1 MSLWAR
7 VNQLPQPILEQIR
20 FIYGS
25 NFPIEVRHYLA
36 DWIEERLLNAPVYT
50 NDQEAVYEQDA
61 ANFLNQLIMELERT
75 AINLPESNF
84 TIKIRLNESARNF
97 RQLFS
102 HNPAQ
107 LYQHLMNCLHRE
119 RQCVAYPD
127 ECVNVQ
133 DPEVTEVFNAVQQ
146 LQIMVR
152 TNENDNRN
160 LMKEYEHLLLE
171 VHELQKNRAQLET
184 IENAEMRA
192 HAHNQL
198 AQHQK
203 MVNDRLQ
210 LCTGKRLALVDG
222 FRKTILI
229 TDEVQNKVLN
239 KYLSQWKINQGFA
252 GNGASMMS
260 ASNLDTIQAWCESL
274 AEIIWSTKDQIRLAI
289 KNKSKLHVEQE
300 DVPDLLPQAMVDVT
314 NLLKMLITNT
324 FIIEKQPP
332 QVMKTNTR
340 FAATVRL
347 LVGNTLNIKMVNPQV
362 KVSIIS
368 EAQAQQTQQTN
379 KASEQSCGEIMNN
392 IGNLEY
398 NETTKQLSVS
408 FRNMQLKK
416 IKRAEKK
423 GTECV
428 MDEKFALLFQ
438 SSFAVGHGDL
448 VFSVWT
454 ISLPVVVIVHG
465 NQEPQS
471 WATITWDNAFAD
483 INRIPFQVPDK
494 VIWNQLAEAL
504 NMKFRASTGRSLTAE
519 NMHFLCEKAFK
530 TNLPFPVPNDLTI
543 MWSQFCKEPIPDRS
557 FTFWDWFYAAM
568 KVTREHLRGPWMDG
582 SIIGFIHKSKA
593 EDYLLKCPR
602 GTFLLRFSDSELGG
616 ITIAWVNE
624 GNDGQPQ
631 ILHIQPFTAKDFS
644 TRSLSDRIRDFD
656 DLFYLYPNKPKHEAF
671 DRYTT
676 PAGPP
681 RNKNYIASEVRAV
694 LMPGPTNNQMN
705 SFPNTPSYNIQ
716 SPDASRDTPSTGYS
730 VSGRASNASASCV
743 LQHRYVSSFEPY
755 VQSDGFAQSVLAAG
769 TGATLS
775 GLVRPPPALSVLS
788 TSSNCSNSTTTTAGG
803 SHYQQHQG
811 LMEQQHQHQH
821 HLHNHISNHH
831 SPAPGSQNHAH
842 LPQQQFDDAT
852 TSLSECGGHDGT
864 AELRSLP
871 SMPGA
876 FSFTGRPFADSG
888 NSSERPNLPVEHQ
901 PKGPNVQLPQLSAGH
916 TDSTVAASITTTIS
930 SSSSSRRVDSGGDG
944 ISCASSRTTSLSSA
958 STAVEQQLSGLEDL
972 SSWLD
977 LNNNTSWS

>member
-75 AINLPESNF
+75 AINLPETNF

-229 TDEVQNKVLN
+229 IDEVQNKVLN

-716 SPDASRDTPSTGYS
+716 SPDASRDTPSSGYGQTNYGQ
-730 VSGRASNASASCV
+730 VPDFELENIGMF
-743 LQHRYVSSFEPY
+743 SSQY
-755 VQSDGFAQSVLAAG
+755 
-769 TGATLS
+769 
-775 GLVRPPPALSVLS
+775 
-788 TSSNCSNSTTTTAGG
+788 
-803 SHYQQHQG
+803 H
-811 LMEQQHQHQH
+811 
-821 HLHNHISNHH
+821 
-831 SPAPGSQNHAH
+831 
-842 LPQQQFDDAT
+842 
-852 TSLSECGGHDGT
+852 
-864 AELRSLP
+864 
-871 SMPGA
+871 
-876 FSFTGRPFADSG
+876 
-888 NSSERPNLPVEHQ
+888 
-901 PKGPNVQLPQLSAGH
+901 
-916 TDSTVAASITTTIS
+916 
-930 SSSSSRRVDSGGDG
+930 
-944 ISCASSRTTSLSSA
+944 
-958 STAVEQQLSGLEDL
+958 
-972 SSWLD
+972 
-977 LNNNTSWS
+977 

>member
-7 VNQLPQPILEQIR
+7 VNQLPQPILDQIR
-20 FIYGS
+20 FIYGN

-36 DWIEERLLNAPVYT
+36 DWIEDRLLNAPMYT
-50 NDQEAVYEQDA
+50 NDQETAYEQEA
-61 ANFLNQLIMELERT
+61 ANFLNQLIIELERT
-75 AINLPESNF
+75 AINLPENNL

-107 LYQHLMNCLHRE
+107 LYQHLLNCLHRE
-119 RQCVAYPD
+119 RQCVSYPE

-171 VHELQKNRAQLET
+171 VHELQKNRAQLEAM
-184 IENAEMRA
+184 ENTEMRV
-192 HAHNQL
+192 HAHNQH

-229 TDEVQNKVLN
+229 TGEVQSKVLS
-239 KYLSQWKINQGFA
+239 KYLSQWKMNQGFA
-252 GNGASMMS
+252 GNGASTMS

-300 DVPDLLPQAMVDVT
+300 EVPDLLPQAMNDVT
-314 NLLKMLITNT
+314 NLLKTLITNT

-379 KASEQSCGEIMNN
+379 KACEQSCGEIMNN

-483 INRIPFQVPDK
+483 MHRVPFQVPDK
-494 VIWNQLAEAL
+494 VCWNQLAEAL
-504 NMKFRASTGRSLTAE
+504 NMKFRASTGRSLTPE

-530 TNLPFPVPNDLTI
+530 TTLPFPVQNDVTI

-557 FTFWDWFYAAM
+557 FTFWEWFYAAM

-656 DLFYLYPNKPKHEAF
+656 DLYFLYPNKSKQEAF

-676 PAGPP
+676 PVGPP

-694 LMPGPTNNQMN
+694 LMPGPNNNQMN

-716 SPDASRDTPSTGYS
+716 SPDASRDTPSTGYGQ
-730 VSGRASNASASCV
+730 VNFGQVPDYELENIGIF
-743 LQHRYVSSFEPY
+743 SSQY
-755 VQSDGFAQSVLAAG
+755 
-769 TGATLS
+769 
-775 GLVRPPPALSVLS
+775 
-788 TSSNCSNSTTTTAGG
+788 
-803 SHYQQHQG
+803 H
-811 LMEQQHQHQH
+811 
-821 HLHNHISNHH
+821 
-831 SPAPGSQNHAH
+831 
-842 LPQQQFDDAT
+842 
-852 TSLSECGGHDGT
+852 
-864 AELRSLP
+864 
-871 SMPGA
+871 
-876 FSFTGRPFADSG
+876 
-888 NSSERPNLPVEHQ
+888 
-901 PKGPNVQLPQLSAGH
+901 
-916 TDSTVAASITTTIS
+916 
-930 SSSSSRRVDSGGDG
+930 
-944 ISCASSRTTSLSSA
+944 
-958 STAVEQQLSGLEDL
+958 
-972 SSWLD
+972 
-977 LNNNTSWS
+977 

>member
-20 FIYGS
+20 FIYGT

-75 AINLPESNF
+75 AINLPETNF

-274 AEIIWSTKDQIRLAI
+274 AEIIWSTKDQIRLAV

-716 SPDASRDTPSTGYS
+716 SPDASRDTPSSGY
-730 VSGRASNASASCV
+730 
-743 LQHRYVSSFEPY
+743 Q
-755 VQSDGFAQSVLAAG
+755 
-769 TGATLS
+769 
-775 GLVRPPPALSVLS
+775 
-788 TSSNCSNSTTTTAGG
+788 NSTI
-803 SHYQQHQG
+803 
-811 LMEQQHQHQH
+811 M
-821 HLHNHISNHH
+821 HL
-831 SPAPGSQNHAH
+831 
-842 LPQQQFDDAT
+842 
-852 TSLSECGGHDGT
+852 
-864 AELRSLP
+864 
-871 SMPGA
+871 
-876 FSFTGRPFADSG
+876 
-888 NSSERPNLPVEHQ
+888 
-901 PKGPNVQLPQLSAGH
+901 
-916 TDSTVAASITTTIS
+916 
-930 SSSSSRRVDSGGDG
+930 
-944 ISCASSRTTSLSSA
+944 
-958 STAVEQQLSGLEDL
+958 
-972 SSWLD
+972 
-977 LNNNTSWS
+977 

>member
-1 MSLWAR
+1 M
-7 VNQLPQPILEQIR
+7 
-20 FIYGS
+20 
-25 NFPIEVRHYLA
+25 
-36 DWIEERLLNAPVYT
+36 YT

-368 EAQAQQTQQTN
+368 GEWVGG
-379 KASEQSCGEIMNN
+379 CG
-392 IGNLEY
+392 Y
-398 NETTKQLSVS
+398 
-408 FRNMQLKK
+408 R
-416 IKRAEKK
+416 
-423 GTECV
+423 C
-428 MDEKFALLFQ
+428 
-438 SSFAVGHGDL
+438 
-448 VFSVWT
+448 
-454 ISLPVVVIVHG
+454 
-465 NQEPQS
+465 
-471 WATITWDNAFAD
+471 
-483 INRIPFQVPDK
+483 
-494 VIWNQLAEAL
+494 
-504 NMKFRASTGRSLTAE
+504 
-519 NMHFLCEKAFK
+519 
-530 TNLPFPVPNDLTI
+530 
-543 MWSQFCKEPIPDRS
+543 
-557 FTFWDWFYAAM
+557 AM
-568 KVTREHLRGPWMDG
+568 RR
-582 SIIGFIHKSKA
+582 
-593 EDYLLKCPR
+593 
-602 GTFLLRFSDSELGG
+602 
-616 ITIAWVNE
+616 
-624 GNDGQPQ
+624 
-631 ILHIQPFTAKDFS
+631 
-644 TRSLSDRIRDFD
+644 
-656 DLFYLYPNKPKHEAF
+656 
-671 DRYTT
+671 
-676 PAGPP
+676 
-681 RNKNYIASEVRAV
+681 
-694 LMPGPTNNQMN
+694 
-705 SFPNTPSYNIQ
+705 
-716 SPDASRDTPSTGYS
+716 PDAFRTLQRHRHSR
-730 VSGRASNASASCV
+730 RN
-743 LQHRYVSSFEPY
+743 
-755 VQSDGFAQSVLAAG
+755 
-769 TGATLS
+769 
-775 GLVRPPPALSVLS
+775 RP
-788 TSSNCSNSTTTTAGG
+788 TK
-803 SHYQQHQG
+803 
-811 LMEQQHQHQH
+811 
-821 HLHNHISNHH
+821 
-831 SPAPGSQNHAH
+831 
-842 LPQQQFDDAT
+842 
-852 TSLSECGGHDGT
+852 
-864 AELRSLP
+864 LP
-871 SMPGA
+871 S
-876 FSFTGRPFADSG
+876 SR
-888 NSSERPNLPVEHQ
+888 
-901 PKGPNVQLPQLSAGH
+901 
-916 TDSTVAASITTTIS
+916 AAKS
-930 SSSSSRRVDSGGDG
+930 
-944 ISCASSRTTSLSSA
+944 
-958 STAVEQQLSGLEDL
+958 
-972 SSWLD
+972 
-977 LNNNTSWS
+977 